1 MKITDIF
8 KKHKR
13 TFSFEFFPPKNY
25 QATLE
30 LGINIGQLLKLSPS
44 FVSVTYGAGGST
56 QDLTFDL
63 VDYIQNKLGM
73 TAMAHYTCINA
84 TKDKVE
90 NDFRLLVEHGIENLM
105 LLRGDIP
112 KDKTVSDILA
122 GDFKYASDLISFA
135 KKMNRFSIGAAGY
148 PERHPES
155 PDEDSDIK
163 WLKNKVYTGA
173 DFIVT
178 QMFFDNSAY
187 YNFINRARE
196 TGITSRIIPGI
207 IPITNFRQI
216 RKFSELSG
224 TRIPDS
230 IRERLE
236 PYQNDP
242 KKLHQIGVDIAIEQC
257 VDLLQQGAPGIHFY
271 TLNKSTA
278 TVDIFSSLPVG
289 LTW

>member
-56 QDLTFDL
+56 QELTFDL

-84 TKDKVE
+84 SKEKVE
-90 NDFRLLVEHGIENLM
+90 NDFNLLAERKIDNLM

-112 KDKTVSDILA
+112 KDKTVSDILM
-122 GDFKYASDLISFA
+122 GEFKHASDLISFA
-135 KKMNRFSIGAAGY
+135 KKMKRFCIGAAGY

-155 PDEDSDIK
+155 PDETSDIK
-163 WLKNKVYTGA
+163 WLKNKVNTGA
-173 DFIVT
+173 EFIVT
-178 QMFFDNSAY
+178 QMFFDNNTY
-187 YNFINRARE
+187 YNFVNNARE
-196 TGITSRIIPGI
+196 AGITTRIIPGI
-207 IPITNFRQI
+207 IPITNFKQI
-216 RKFSELSG
+216 RKFSDLSG
-224 TRIPDS
+224 THIPDS

-236 PYQNDP
+236 PYQND
-242 KKLHQIGVDIAIEQC
+242 KNKSHQIGVEIAIEQC
-257 VDLLQQGAPGIHFY
+257 IDLLQHGAPGIHFY

>member
-122 GDFKYASDLISFA
+122 GDFKYASDLIGFA